1 MGSCPPPLR
10 FQRAAWIEAK
20 PNLGRAL
27 RGAEEFIGAEVMNG
41 AAEAWRI
48 DHGGGTP
55 SWMVTRIEG
64 DELVVVAYEGRELRA
79 AARAIVRHATRDG
92 FTSVRFHHVTPALAR
107 LVGEFKPE
115 TVEIVSR
122 INLNGR

>member
-1 MGSCPPPLR
+1 MR
-10 FQRAAWIEAK
+10 
-20 PNLGRAL
+20 RAL
-27 RGAEEFIGAEVMNG
+27 RGADEFIGAEVTNG

-48 DHGGGTP
+48 DHRDGPP

-64 DELVVVAYEGRELRA
+64 DELVIVAYEGRELRN

-92 FTSVRFHHVTPALAR
+92 FASLRFHHVTPALAR

-122 INLNGR
+122 INLHGR